1 MMSSFFFLRHCG
13 KPEERR
19 ENKDCVWWCWQ
30 TYLIPQPH
38 DTTWRG
44 DRDETAGDKT
54 LNTSL
59 LCGLGEGDLILL
71 LCGTDTADD
80 NVDTGEGIG
89 QGLFGALEVAFTD
102 LNTTVLQGEDGR
114 FLNRSGTHEGVQ
126 FLRGVQLVR
135 GQVKQIERRSKR
147 IRERGRQR

>member
-1 MMSSFFFLRHCG
+1 MCL
-13 KPEERR
+13 
-19 ENKDCVWWCWQ
+19 CVWWYWP

-38 DTTWRG
+38 DPTWRG
-44 DRDETAGDKT
+44 DRDETAGNKP

-59 LCGLGEGDLILL
+59 LRGLGEGDLVLL

-89 QGLFGALEVAFTD
+89 QSLFGALEVAFTD

-114 FLNRSGTHEGVQ
+114 FLNGSGTHESVQ
-126 FLRGVQLVR
+126 FLRGGIGWLED
-135 GQVKQIERRSKR
+135 K
-147 IRERGRQR
+147 